1 MKRGLL
7 VIAAGLLFGGCILQP
22 KQTNYLNMNQ
32 NVTTSPQISNS
43 PTTTEVKAAARKAI
57 LKTNMGDITVEF
69 FADKAPVTVANF
81 AALAEGTVDWIDP
94 RDGSKHTNTAYY
106 KNIIFHR
113 VIKDFMIQ
121 GGDITGTGR
130 GGPGYQFKDEFD
142 SGLIFDQPGI
152 LAMANSG
159 PATNG
164 SQFFITTVAT
174 PWLNG
179 KHTIFGKVVSGMEVV
194 SKIENTPTGPGD
206 KPTTD
211 VVLKEVIIER

>member
-1 MKRGLL
+1 MSALIL
-7 VIAAGLLFGGCILQP
+7 AGCLPQAKKTINNQ
-22 KQTNYLNMNQ
+22 QTNLEIPMA
-32 NVTTSPQISNS
+32 TPTPTREASPAAQI
-43 PTTTEVKAAARKAI
+43 KATPKSAI
-57 LKTNMGDITVEF
+57 LKTTMGDIKVELY
-69 FADKAPVTVANF
+69 ADKAPVTVANF

-94 RDGSKHTNTAYY
+94 RSGQKQAGVPYY

-130 GGPGYQFKDEFD
+130 GGPGYTFIDEFD
-142 SGLIFDQPGI
+142 PSLVFDKPGI

-164 SQFFITTVAT
+164 SQFFITTVET

-179 KHTIFGKVVSGMEVV
+179 KHTIFGWVVEGMEVV
-194 SKIENTPTGPGD
+194 AKIEATLTGAGD
-206 KPTTD
+206 KPVTD
-211 VVLKEVIIER
+211 VVLKEVVIQR